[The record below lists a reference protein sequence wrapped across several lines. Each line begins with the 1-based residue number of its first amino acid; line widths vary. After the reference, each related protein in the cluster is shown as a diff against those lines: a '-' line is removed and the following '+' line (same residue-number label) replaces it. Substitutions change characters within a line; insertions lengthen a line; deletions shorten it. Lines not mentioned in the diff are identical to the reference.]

1 MVEFS
6 ECPYE
11 AYYGPEDDLD
21 DWETVYASDTDDAG
35 LTEGIEATKENT
47 TADDAAEDMEPW
59 TWLPDVV
66 KEGHL
71 SGEGNGVEI
80 TGVVAAVLDN
90 RQKYGFEFTFYEVEG
105 ETPWE
110 EVKANGP
117 QTA

>member
-11 AYYGPEDDLD
+11 AYYGSEDDLD
-21 DWETVYASDTDDAG
+21 EWETVYASDIGAESLTDDSEP
-35 LTEGIEATKENT
+35 TEKEYAA
-47 TADDAAEDMEPW
+47 ADAVDDMEPW

-110 EVKANGP
+110 KP
-117 QTA
+117 T

>member
-21 DWETVYASDTDDAG
+21 DWETVYASDIDDVG
-35 LTEGIEATKENT
+35 LTEGIEATEENT
-47 TADDAAEDMEPW
+47 AADDAAEDMEPW

-80 TGVVAAVLDN
+80 TGVVAAVLDVKQ
-90 RQKYGFEFTFYEVEG
+90 RYGFEFNFYKVDEP
-105 ETPWE
+105 TPWDGE
-110 EVKANGP
+110 K
-117 QTA
+117 TAESTI